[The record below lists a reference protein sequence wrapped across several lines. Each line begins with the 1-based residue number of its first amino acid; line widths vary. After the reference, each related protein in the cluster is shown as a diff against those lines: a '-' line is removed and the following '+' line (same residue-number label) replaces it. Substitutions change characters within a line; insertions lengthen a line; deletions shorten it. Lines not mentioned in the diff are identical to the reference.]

1 MRSHTPFYLATR
13 STAVALLLLAA
24 CGENGSDQSVP
35 AAVPSPEA
43 LAATLLE
50 PVDIA
55 GGWSLQS
62 LPDVADDPDA
72 SLTDADALASGVL
85 TDEART
91 MLPQM
96 ELCEAAGPDAQ
107 AAVAKLQWQA
117 FRPLELAVD
126 DPISPPDDRTGHMVF
141 LQEFLMAGPAD
152 EIQATF
158 DAVRDGMT
166 ACLGDIPAID
176 EGPGTAEAM
185 TIPSVGDDRYGVL
198 VLIEEEGG
206 WAEWR
211 LHEMIVREGPVLM
224 SLNIVDITAGV
235 DPYFSTSEIGQIVT
249 TAVDRL

>member
-1 MRSHTPFYLATR
+1 MRAHISFRFPTR
-13 STAVALLLLAA
+13 SAAVAMLLLAA
-24 CGENGSDQSVP
+24 CGENGSGQSAP
-35 AAVPSPEA
+35 AAVPTPEA
-43 LAATLLE
+43 LASTLLK
-50 PVDIA
+50 PGDIA
-55 GGWSLQS
+55 GDWSLQS
-62 LPDVADDPDA
+62 PSEVADEPDA
-72 SLTDADALASGVL
+72 GSKESDVMASGVV

-107 AAVAKLQWQA
+107 AAVAKLEWQA

-126 DPISPPDDRTGHMVF
+126 DAISPPDDRTGHMVF

-152 EIQATF
+152 EIRATF

-166 ACLGDIPAID
+166 ACLGEIPAID

-185 TIPSVGDDRYGVL
+185 AIPSVGDDRYGVL
-198 VLIEEEGG
+198 ELIEEEGG

-211 LHEMIVREGPVLM
+211 LHEVIVRKGPVLM
-224 SLNIVDITAGV
+224 SLNIVDIDAGV
-235 DPYFSTSEIGQIVT
+235 DPYFSASEIDQIVT